1 MGRKEE
7 RRGGSHVERREGRK
21 EKEKGIKNYA
31 GGAVTIGRWKTIK
44 IGKKIEAKKGGERK
58 NRKKEQQRGQ

>member
-1 MGRKEE
+1 M
-7 RRGGSHVERREGRK
+7 ERREGRK
-21 EKEKGIKNYA
+21 EKEKGIKKNYA
-31 GGAVTIGRWKTIK
+31 RVAVTIGRWKTIK